1 MNVLSIEKLINL
13 FQKLPGV
20 GYKTAQRYAYKI
32 IDMEPDMAREFARQ
46 IIEVK
51 EKIKY
56 CQVCGN
62 FSEEEVCP
70 ICSSE
75 RRDKSIICVVKE
87 PKDVVAF
94 ERVKDYNG
102 VYHVLHGCISP
113 MDNKG
118 PDDIRIKELVG
129 RIGAGGVDEIIMA
142 TNPDV
147 EGEATAIYI
156 ARLLKPLGI
165 KCTRLAQGISI
176 GSDVEYADE
185 ITLSKA
191 LDQRIEI

>member
-62 FSEEEVCP
+62 FSEEELCP